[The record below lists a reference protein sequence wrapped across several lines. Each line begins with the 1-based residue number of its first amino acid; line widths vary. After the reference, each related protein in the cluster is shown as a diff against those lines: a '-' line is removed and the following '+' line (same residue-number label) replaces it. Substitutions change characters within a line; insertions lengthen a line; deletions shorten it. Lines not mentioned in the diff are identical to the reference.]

1 VTARSTLRPT
11 TKVALWAVLLASSAT
26 AAAQVTP
33 PEPEAAALAGAPGKS
48 VAQGP
53 VTELATKPAGGQ
65 AQSEGA
71 ERAKNGV
78 VILESSGKP
87 VALGTVLA
95 GDGRIVSALSPLGHG
110 NDVSARFA
118 DGSVTKVRVG
128 QSDRGWDLALLVP
141 QGKRWKTG
149 LKASRNDATRVAGGL
164 HAFSVSG
171 KNQLAAAPV
180 DVSGPRKLIG
190 GDDRRLDGALEL
202 DGKSSAPELGSPIVD
217 DGGDVVAIVAR
228 ACAPGQKACKLAPYA
243 APVSAIK
250 TFLKHGVTRPAITPK
265 GPSLGIVGVADDAGP
280 VKGVRVTRV
289 ERGSPAA
296 AAGVRGGVHGDWVVA
311 VDGTPVTTP
320 EALEASVKWRRPG
333 SSVDLLVFR
342 AGKYRQLS
350 LTLGAPAAGKA
361 GPPIGKPPNVRPKLG
376 PRPPDPRR
384 RGF

>member
-1 VTARSTLRPT
+1 M
-11 TKVALWAVLLASSAT
+11 
-26 AAAQVTP
+26 
-33 PEPEAAALAGAPGKS
+33 
-48 VAQGP
+48 
-53 VTELATKPAGGQ
+53 TELATKPASEQ
-65 AQSEGA
+65 AKAEGA

-87 VALGTVLA
+87 IALGSVLA
-95 GDGRIVSALSPLGHG
+95 GDGRILSALSPLGHG

-118 DGSVTKVRVG
+118 DGSLMKVRVA

-149 LKASRNDATRVAGGL
+149 LRASRSDATRVAGGL

-180 DVSGPRKLIG
+180 SVAGPRNLIG
-190 GDDRRLDGALEL
+190 GDDHRLDRALEL
-202 DGKSSAPELGSPIVD
+202 GAKSSTPEVGSPIVD
-217 DGGDVVAIVAR
+217 DRGDVVAIVAR
-228 ACAPGQKACKLAPYA
+228 ACAPAQKGPCKLAPYA

-250 TFLKHGVTRPAITPK
+250 SFLAHRATRPAVPAK

-311 VDGTPVTTP
+311 VDGAPVTTP

-333 SSVDLLVFR
+333 SGVDLLLFR

-350 LTLGAPAAGKA
+350 LTLGSPPAGKP
-361 GPPIGKPPNVRPKLG
+361 GPAIGKPPNVRPQRG